1 MMVEVMRRVEPGSDP
16 ASAVTNGSL
25 RVLYVFPGPAEGSAM
40 IFARKQVEAM
50 RGLGVVPETFAL
62 ESRTDLACVSRES
75 KRLRRCIASFCPDL
89 IHAQYGTVTACLA
102 GLMTMV
108 PLVITFRGSDLNP
121 APSDPWLRSAVRRG
135 LSQYAARKAARMVC
149 VSQELKR
156 RLWWRRDR
164 ALVLPSGVDT
174 DVFVP
179 RPQPQARAELG
190 WGATE
195 RIVLFNAGLSPA
207 VKRLDLAQAAV
218 RKAEQLCGPIRLQL
232 LDGLVPQAMVATMMN
247 GADCLLLTSD
257 WEGSP
262 TIVQEAMACN
272 LPVLSV
278 EVGDVRERLAAVT
291 PSGIVGRD
299 PAQIA
304 RALAELL
311 ARPARSN
318 GRDSIAV
325 VAQDHIARQTLA
337 VYHEALGRRDGC

>member
-1 MMVEVMRRVEPGSDP
+1 MIEVMRRVERGADP
-16 ASAVTNGSL
+16 TNAATNDRL
-25 RVLYVFPGPAEGSAM
+25 RVLYVFPGSAEGSAM

-50 RGLGVVPETFAL
+50 RELGVIPEIFAV
-62 ESRTDLACVSRES
+62 ESRTDLVCLRRDSR
-75 KRLRRCIASFCPDL
+75 RLRQSVASFRPDL

-121 APSDPWLRSAVRRG
+121 TPSDPWLRSAVRRG
-135 LSQYAARKAARMVC
+135 FSQYAARKAVRMIC

-156 RLWWRRDR
+156 RLWWGRDR

-174 DVFVP
+174 DLFVP
-179 RPQPQARAELG
+179 RCQSDARAELG
-190 WGATE
+190 WEATE
-195 RIVLFNAGLSPA
+195 RIVLFNAGLSPE

-218 RKAEQLCGPIRLQL
+218 RKAERLCGPIRLML
-232 LDGLVPQAMVATMMN
+232 LDGMVPQAMVATMMN

-278 EVGDVRERLAAVT
+278 DVGDVRERLAAVT

-299 PAQIA
+299 PAAMA

-318 GRDSIAV
+318 GRDFITAV
-325 VAQDHIARQTLA
+325 DQHHIARQTLA

>member
-1 MMVEVMRRVEPGSDP
+1 MIEVMRRVEPGSGP
-16 ASAVTNGSL
+16 ANTVTNDRL

-50 RGLGVVPETFAL
+50 RELGVIPEIFAV
-62 ESRTDLACVSRES
+62 ESRTDLVCLRRES
-75 KRLRRCIASFCPDL
+75 RRLRQSVASFRPDL

-135 LSQYAARKAARMVC
+135 FSQYAARKAVRMIC

-156 RLWWRRDR
+156 RLWWGRDR

-174 DVFVP
+174 EVFYP
-179 RPQPQARAELG
+179 RAQSEARAELG
-190 WGATE
+190 RGATE

-218 RKAEQLCGPIRLQL
+218 RKAERLCGPIRLML
-232 LDGLVPQAMVATMMN
+232 LDGMVPQAMVATMMN

-278 EVGDVRERLAAVT
+278 DVGDVRERLAAVT

-299 PAQIA
+299 PAAMA

-318 GRDSIAV
+318 GRDFITAV
-325 VAQDHIARQTLA
+325 DQHHIARQTLA
-337 VYHEALGRRDGC
+337 VYHEALGRRDRC

>member
-1 MMVEVMRRVEPGSDP
+1 MIEVMRRVERGADP
-16 ASAVTNGSL
+16 ANAATNDRL

-50 RGLGVVPETFAL
+50 RELGVIPEIFAV
-62 ESRTDLACVSRES
+62 ESRTDLVCLRRES
-75 KRLRRCIASFCPDL
+75 RRLRQSVASFRPDL

-135 LSQYAARKAARMVC
+135 FSQYAARKAVRMIC

-156 RLWWRRDR
+156 RLWWGRDR

-174 DVFVP
+174 EVFYP
-179 RPQPQARAELG
+179 RAQSEARAELG

-218 RKAEQLCGPIRLQL
+218 RKAERLCGPIRLML
-232 LDGLVPQAMVATMMN
+232 LDGMVPQAMVATMMN

-278 EVGDVRERLAAVT
+278 DVGDVRERLAAVT

-299 PAQIA
+299 PAAMA

-318 GRDSIAV
+318 GRDFITAV
-325 VAQDHIARQTLA
+325 DQHHIARQTLA
-337 VYHEALGRRDGC
+337 VYHEALGRRDRC

>member
-1 MMVEVMRRVEPGSDP
+1 MIEVMRRVERGADP
-16 ASAVTNGSL
+16 ANAATNDRL
-25 RVLYVFPGPAEGSAM
+25 RVLYVFPGSAEGSAM

-50 RGLGVVPETFAL
+50 RELGVIPEIFAV
-62 ESRTDLACVSRES
+62 ESRTDLVCLRRES
-75 KRLRRCIASFCPDL
+75 RRLRKSVASFRPDL

-121 APSDPWLRSAVRRG
+121 TPSDPWLRSAVRRG
-135 LSQYAARKAARMVC
+135 FSQYAARRAIRMIC

-156 RLWWRRDR
+156 RLWWGRDR

-174 DVFVP
+174 DLFVP
-179 RPQPQARAELG
+179 RCQSDARAELG

-195 RIVLFNAGLSPA
+195 RIVLFNAGLSPE

-218 RKAEQLCGPIRLQL
+218 RTAERLCGSIRLML
-232 LDGLVPQAMVATMMN
+232 LDGMVPQAMVATIMN
-247 GADCLLLTSD
+247 AADCLLLTSD

-278 EVGDVRERLAAVT
+278 DVGDVRERLAAVT

-299 PAQIA
+299 QAAMA

-311 ARPARSN
+311 ARPVRSN
-318 GRDSIAV
+318 GRDFITAV
-325 VAQDHIARQTLA
+325 DQHHIARQTLA